1 MAKKKTKK
9 KGQPQLQKISPEKF
23 LREKARQLPFDKCYM
38 NSHWQDSGM
47 ALVMVTRRRP
57 SGKIVM
63 GFFEVDTYCF
73 GVKDAMYRVD
83 MDDYDIKELLG
94 RFTGDR
100 ELKEVTYPEAHN
112 MIYGSIEFATE
123 GDLKPA
129 PEFKYAKYVLEEDTD
144 DVPLIDYEFGYKG
157 KHLIIEGYHR
167 NEMNYYPMLVKKL
180 GKENVEYISSAGAF
194 DKDYEE
200 DKDEDEMA
208 FDGEKNTEAK
218 LQEVLEGLKKMQEES
233 LRHPSEKY
241 SYEHPEYPQTLTV
254 KHSIIA
260 VELFSPSNYKRLS
273 DDAIRQILELP
284 ADEAARDLGNV
295 ILYVIG
301 QTYKEIGNDTIGEIP
316 HSALMHALMLQE
328 QIRSDGALD
337 AMLQLMRQTLD
348 FAEYHLGDLMF
359 EIIPVALYNSAL
371 EHTDKLE
378 ELLNTPGLSSY
389 MRGIVAKAL
398 TMIAVKHPERRGKI
412 IEIFRHRLQSMVP
425 YLPEQYSCDGNFAG
439 FMMSYLIDLEAKELI
454 PEIKEVFAT
463 GCVDKNIAGDYDT
476 VVKEINHPFNLRYN
490 NIEKY
495 QGHDIYKQ
503 SEKNADFIKAPDER
517 E

>member
-9 KGQPQLQKISPEKF
+9 KGQQQQQKISPEKF
-23 LREKARQLPFDKCYM
+23 LREKGRQLPLDKCYM
-38 NSHWQDSGM
+38 SSHWQDGGM

-83 MDDYDIKELLG
+83 MDDYDITEMLC
-94 RFTGDR
+94 RFTDDM

-112 MIYGSIEFATE
+112 MIYGSIEFAAE
-123 GDLKPA
+123 GGLKPA
-129 PEFKYAKYVLEEDTD
+129 PEFRYAKYVLEEDTE
-144 DVPLIDYEFGYKG
+144 DVPLIEYEFGREG
-157 KHLIIEGYHR
+157 KHLLIAGPR
-167 NEMNYYPMLVKKL
+167 ATEMNYYDMLVKNL
-180 GKENVEYISSAGAF
+180 GKENVKFIASAGAL

-200 DKDEDEMA
+200 DKDEMV
-208 FDGEKNTEAK
+208 FDGEKITEAK
-218 LQEVLEGLKKMQEES
+218 LQEALEGLKKMQEES

-241 SYEHPEYPQTLTV
+241 SYEHPAYPQTLTV

-260 VELFSPSNYKRLS
+260 DELFSPSNYKRLS
-273 DDAIRQILELP
+273 DDAIRQILDLP

-337 AMLQLMRQTLD
+337 AMLQLMRQTVD

-359 EIIPVALYNSAL
+359 EIIPAALYNSAL
-371 EHTDKLE
+371 EHSDKLE

-389 MRGIVAKAL
+389 MRGIVAETL
-398 TMIAVKHPERRGKI
+398 TMIAVKHPERRGEI
-412 IEIFRHRLQSMVP
+412 IEIFRRRLQSMVP
-425 YLPEQYSCDGNFAG
+425 DLPEQYSCDGNFAG
-439 FMMSYLIDLEAKELI
+439 SMMSYLIDLEAKELI

-476 VVKEINHPFNLRYN
+476 VMEEINHPFNRRY

-503 SEKNADFIKAPDER
+503 SEKNAGFIKAPDER